1 MARSRAWL
9 LGFIRGSVAG
19 YRRGTVSLRRVTASV
34 LMAIEHGM
42 TIDEVSPLLGE
53 YGLRWAS
60 DRHAVV
66 VVESAL
72 GGVLERPPSA
82 AVEVYLESA
91 SASLAATTV
100 HALAALTTR
109 RRELHDILDAERR
122 RLPQSPDWIRGGMKT
137 HIDILE
143 RLIEETEDRLRQTLR
158 ESAHGSAHSHSKVD
172 SAAN

>member
-1 MARSRAWL
+1 MARSRTWVF
-9 LGFIRGSVAG
+9 GYIRGSVAG

-34 LMAIEHGM
+34 LMAIGHGL

-53 YGLRWAS
+53 YGLQWAS
-60 DRHAVV
+60 DRNAVV
-66 VVESAL
+66 PVDSTLEIL
-72 GGVLERPPSA
+72 LERRQPA
-82 AVEVYLESA
+82 AIEEHLELA

-100 HALAALTTR
+100 NALAALTTR

-143 RLIEETEDRLRQTLR
+143 QLIEETEDRLRQTLR
-158 ESAHGSAHSHSKVD
+158 EGAGARVD
-172 SAAN
+172 STTS

>member
-34 LMAIEHGM
+34 LMAIEHGV

-53 YGLRWAS
+53 CGLRWDS
-60 DRHAVV
+60 DHDAVV
-66 VVESAL
+66 VTALAL
-72 GGVLERPPSA
+72 GSLLERRPSA
-82 AVEVYLESA
+82 ALEEHLESA
-91 SASLAATTV
+91 SPVLPATTV

-122 RLPQSPDWIRGGMKT
+122 RLPRSPDLIRGGMKT
-137 HIDILE
+137 HIDMLE
-143 RLIEETEDRLRQTLR
+143 QLIEETEDRLRQTLR
-158 ESAHGSAHSHSKVD
+158 ESAHHSAHSKID

>member
-1 MARSRAWL
+1 MAKSRAWL

-34 LMAIEHGM
+34 LMAIEHGV
-42 TIDEVSPLLGE
+42 TIDDVSPLLGE
-53 YGLRWAS
+53 YGLQWAS

-66 VVESAL
+66 VASAPGNL
-72 GGVLERPPSA
+72 LEPPSA
-82 AVEVYLESA
+82 GIEEHLESA
-91 SASLAATTV
+91 SGALAATTV

-122 RLPQSPDWIRGGMKT
+122 RLPQSPDWIRSGMKA

-143 RLIEETEDRLRQTLR
+143 QLIEETEDRLRRALR
-158 ESAHGSAHSHSKVD
+158 ESAHGSAQSKVD